1 MTVTRQREQRVTR
14 NLLMNKYTKEHLA
27 TLKRIKAGKE
37 YKAFR
42 RRKARDGYQ
51 CYKVYMEMRKRER
64 DDAT

>member
-1 MTVTRQREQRVTR
+1 
-14 NLLMNKYTKEHLA
+14 MNKYTKEHLA